1 MQQVAI
7 HTPQNVD
14 IGFATADVGKRIFAR
29 IIDLILAFFLGL
41 GLLFIYGRYVEPHFY
56 FADSWSQT
64 ALEQLF
70 LLPAYTYD
78 LWFEVLTN
86 GKSPGKMLN
95 KLRVMRLDGHPYS
108 WENALARWLF
118 VIIDWLP
125 TMGITGFIAISSTKN
140 AQRLGDLAAGTVVV
154 SISKEIGIE
163 QTILLE
169 LKQGYV
175 PKYTQVVHLSDNDMR
190 IIKDSFELA
199 LRGGNKQTIKKLRN
213 KIEEVTEIKDPETDD
228 NAFIYSVMKDF
239 NYFTNK

>member
-1 MQQVAI
+1 
-7 HTPQNVD
+7 
-14 IGFATADVGKRIFAR
+14 
-29 IIDLILAFFLGL
+29 
-41 GLLFIYGRYVEPHFY
+41 
-56 FADSWSQT
+56 
-64 ALEQLF
+64 
-70 LLPAYTYD
+70 
-78 LWFEVLTN
+78 
-86 GKSPGKMLN
+86 MLN